1 MENTKTLYSLQLL
14 RFIASILVLCFHL
27 EFIKSGYKGVDIFF
41 VISGFVMYFTTFIL
55 KPKDAATFIINRI
68 TKIYILYW
76 LIMLLH
82 YLFFPYNLNIAL
94 VKTFLLTPGHSSIL
108 GVSWSLSYELYF
120 YFIFGT
126 SVYLLPEKYF
136 KIAFLLLFV
145 FSSCITLINT
155 THLSIKGTP
164 LNFLLGQNLWEFL
177 LGILSALVYHK
188 IYNKTNPIIAVAFS
202 LLSLSLILLID
213 LPYMY
218 TYAYIIYGI
227 LSFCIVLSFTVLEY
241 QIPVYSTAK
250 DLFKMLGD
258 ASYAIYLLGPLV
270 TSILIKYNYPKVT
283 VIPLTIILS
292 VFINRFA
299 EMKLLKTTRRFLYK
313 YISPVK

>member
-1 MENTKTLYSLQLL
+1 
-14 RFIASILVLCFHL
+14 
-27 EFIKSGYKGVDIFF
+27 
-41 VISGFVMYFTTFIL
+41 MYFTTFIL
-55 KPKDAATFIINRI
+55 KPKNAATFIINRI

-94 VKTFLLTPGHSSIL
+94 LKTVLLTPGHSSIL

-120 YFIFGT
+120 YFVFGIT
-126 SVYLLPEKYF
+126 VYLLPKKYF
-136 KIAFLLLFV
+136 KVVFLLLFA
-145 FSSCITLINT
+145 FSFCITLINT
-155 THLSIKGTP
+155 THLNIKGSF

-177 LGILSALVYHK
+177 LGILSAVVYHK
-188 IYNKTNPIIAVAFS
+188 IYNKTKQIIAVAFS
-202 LLSLSLILLID
+202 LLSLSIIILID

-227 LSFCIVLSFTVLEY
+227 LSFCIILSFTVLEY

-270 TSILIKYNYPKVT
+270 TSILIQYNYPKET

-299 EMKLLKTTRRFLYK
+299 EMKLLKTCRKFLYK
-313 YISPVK
+313 YISPGK

>member
-55 KPKDAATFIINRI
+55 KPKNAAIFIINRI

-76 LIMLLH
+76 LIILLH
-82 YLFFPYNLNIAL
+82 YLFFPYNLNTSL
-94 VKTFLLTPGHSSIL
+94 VKTFLLIPGHTSLL

-120 YFIFGT
+120 YFVFGT
-126 SVYLLPEKYF
+126 IVYLLPKKYF
-136 KIAFLLLFV
+136 MYLFGGGLALT
-145 FSSCITLINT
+145 SCITIINT
-155 THLSIKGTP
+155 THLNIRGTL

-177 LGILSALVYHK
+177 LGILSAVVYHK
-188 IYNKTNPIIAVAFS
+188 IYNKTNQVFAVAFS
-202 LLSLSLILLID
+202 LLSLSIIFLVD

-241 QIPVYSTAK
+241 QIPAYSTAK
-250 DLFKMLGD
+250 NIFKMLGD

-270 TSILIKYNYPKVT
+270 TSVLIQKNYSKIT
-283 VIPLTIILS
+283 VIPITIILS

-299 EMKLLKTTRRFLYK
+299 EMKLLKTSRSFLYK
-313 YISPVK
+313 YINRNK